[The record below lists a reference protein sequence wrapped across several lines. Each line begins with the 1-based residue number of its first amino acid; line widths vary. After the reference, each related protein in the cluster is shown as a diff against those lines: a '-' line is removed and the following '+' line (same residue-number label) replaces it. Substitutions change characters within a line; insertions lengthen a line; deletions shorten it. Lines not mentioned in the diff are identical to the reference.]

1 MDWSRRWNTSVSVRG
16 SRMVKPPIT
25 WVGNKERYASCIIS
39 IFPPEL
45 DQYGEPFSGS
55 AAVLLALPPDPNRLD
70 IYNDLDADLVNFFSC
85 VKERTNVLMRE
96 LEFLP
101 IQSRAT
107 FEYYRDFLM
116 HKDVYYRNIA
126 EEIKCL
132 GDRSCFTEE
141 QERELRPIFD
151 ERLRLFNVKRA
162 AAYYLAIRGSFSG
175 TIKSYGVKG
184 VDVERF
190 LGRFPAVSRRL
201 KNVPLENKNALRFIR
216 ERDRVGG
223 LLYCDPPYVNTER
236 IYRASSS
243 IRNTKRFHVRLWQV
257 VSGCEGYVVLSYNDC
272 PFIRKL
278 YSVTTRSC
286 TCAISYIWKD
296 RLLSSRVLLWDSDTE
311 GIGRHISTFGNRA
324 KRHSAFS
331 RPTHRGRSGSRYFC
345 SSAVS
350 SEKEGSRER
359 VNGNISSIL
368 RCIAFCSGIFQR

>member
-1 MDWSRRWNTSVSVRG
+1 
-16 SRMVKPPIT
+16 MVKPPIT

-201 KNVPLENKNALRFIR
+201 KNVPLENKNALRFIK
-216 ERDRVGG
+216 ERDRVSG

-236 IYRASSS
+236 MYRASSG
-243 IRNTKRFHVRLWQV
+243 IRNTKRFHVRLWQAV
-257 VSGCEGYVVLSYNDC
+257 GAMSYSRTTTAPSSESFIRTFTFC
-272 PFIRKL
+272 PFAAITRWRRKK
-278 YSVTTRSC
+278 
-286 TCAISYIWKD
+286 A
-296 RLLSSRVLLWDSDTE
+296 
-311 GIGRHISTFGNRA
+311 
-324 KRHSAFS
+324 
-331 RPTHRGRSGSRYFC
+331 RPL
-345 SSAVS
+345 VS
-350 SEKEGSRER
+350 SSSPIMIPNRIWRARQRSLTSRQT
-359 VNGNISSIL
+359 IWS
-368 RCIAFCSGIFQR
+368 

>member
-190 LGRFPAVSRRL
+190 LGRCIQTPEECAAGEQERLAVYQGAGPRRRPA
-201 KNVPLENKNALRFIR
+201 
-216 ERDRVGG
+216 
-223 LLYCDPPYVNTER
+223 LL
-236 IYRASSS
+236 
-243 IRNTKRFHVRLWQV
+243 
-257 VSGCEGYVVLSYNDC
+257 
-272 PFIRKL
+272 
-278 YSVTTRSC
+278 
-286 TCAISYIWKD
+286 
-296 RLLSSRVLLWDSDTE
+296 
-311 GIGRHISTFGNRA
+311 
-324 KRHSAFS
+324 
-331 RPTHRGRSGSRYFC
+331 
-345 SSAVS
+345 
-350 SEKEGSRER
+350 
-359 VNGNISSIL
+359 
-368 RCIAFCSGIFQR
+368 

>member
-1 MDWSRRWNTSVSVRG
+1 
-16 SRMVKPPIT
+16 MVKPPIT
-25 WVGNKERYASCIIS
+25 WVGNKERYAACIIS
-39 IFPPEL
+39 IFPPKL

-85 VKERTNVLMRE
+85 VKECTNVLMRE
-96 LEFLP
+96 LKFLP

-116 HKDVYYRNIA
+116 HKDVYYQNVA

-201 KNVPLENKNALRFIR
+201 KNVPLENKNALQVYQGAGRVAACSTVSAPMSTRREFIGHPAVSVIRSASMFGSGRWCPAVQAMSCSRTTTAPSSESFIR
-216 ERDRVGG
+216 TFTFCPFAAITRWRRKKARPLV
-223 LLYCDPPYVNTER
+223 
-236 IYRASSS
+236 SSS
-243 IRNTKRFHVRLWQV
+243 SPIMIPNRIWRARQ
-257 VSGCEGYVVLSYNDC
+257 
-272 PFIRKL
+272 
-278 YSVTTRSC
+278 RSL
-286 TCAISYIWKD
+286 TSRQTIW
-296 RLLSSRVLLWDSDTE
+296 S
-311 GIGRHISTFGNRA
+311 
-324 KRHSAFS
+324 
-331 RPTHRGRSGSRYFC
+331 
-345 SSAVS
+345 
-350 SEKEGSRER
+350 
-359 VNGNISSIL
+359 
-368 RCIAFCSGIFQR
+368 

>member
-1 MDWSRRWNTSVSVRG
+1 
-16 SRMVKPPIT
+16 MVKPPIT
-25 WVGNKERYASCIIS
+25 WVGNKEKYASCIIS
-39 IFPPEL
+39 IFPPKL

-201 KNVPLENKNALRFIR
+201 RNVPLENKNALRFIK

-223 LLYCDPPYVNTER
+223 LLYL
-236 IYRASSS
+236 RA
-243 IRNTKRFHVRLWQV
+243 
-257 VSGCEGYVVLSYNDC
+257 
-272 PFIRKL
+272 
-278 YSVTTRSC
+278 
-286 TCAISYIWKD
+286 
-296 RLLSSRVLLWDSDTE
+296 
-311 GIGRHISTFGNRA
+311 NRA
-324 KRHSAFS
+324 
-331 RPTHRGRSGSRYFC
+331 C
-345 SSAVS
+345 
-350 SEKEGSRER
+350 
-359 VNGNISSIL
+359 L
-368 RCIAFCSGIFQR
+368 

>member
-1 MDWSRRWNTSVSVRG
+1 
-16 SRMVKPPIT
+16 MVKPPIT

-184 VDVERF
+184 LDVERF

-201 KNVPLENKNALRFIR
+201 RNVPLENKNALRFIK

-223 LLYCDPPYVNTER
+223 LLYCDPPLSTRRECIGHPAVSVIR
-236 IYRASSS
+236 SASMSGSGRWCPNAKAMSCSRTTTAPSS
-243 IRNTKRFHVRLWQV
+243 ESFIRTFTF
-257 VSGCEGYVVLSYNDC
+257 C
-272 PFIRKL
+272 PFAAITRWPRKKARPL
-278 YSVTTRSC
+278 VSLSSPTMTRSR
-286 TCAISYIWKD
+286 IW
-296 RLLSSRVLLWDSDTE
+296 RVRQRSLTSRQTIWS
-311 GIGRHISTFGNRA
+311 
-324 KRHSAFS
+324 
-331 RPTHRGRSGSRYFC
+331 
-345 SSAVS
+345 
-350 SEKEGSRER
+350 
-359 VNGNISSIL
+359 
-368 RCIAFCSGIFQR
+368 

>member
-1 MDWSRRWNTSVSVRG
+1 
-16 SRMVKPPIT
+16 MVKPPIT

-236 IYRASSS
+236 MYRTSSG
-243 IRNTKRFHVRLWQV
+243 IRNTMRFHVRLWQV

-278 YSVTTRSC
+278 YQDFYILSFRRNNPMAQKKGSSFGELIITNYDPEPYMARQTTLFDEQANDLELKIVHRP
-286 TCAISYIWKD
+286 IRPI
-296 RLLSSRVLLWDSDTE
+296 
-311 GIGRHISTFGNRA
+311 
-324 KRHSAFS
+324 KRIT
-331 RPTHRGRSGSRYFC
+331 RR
-345 SSAVS
+345 
-350 SEKEGSRER
+350 K
-359 VNGNISSIL
+359 
-368 RCIAFCSGIFQR
+368 